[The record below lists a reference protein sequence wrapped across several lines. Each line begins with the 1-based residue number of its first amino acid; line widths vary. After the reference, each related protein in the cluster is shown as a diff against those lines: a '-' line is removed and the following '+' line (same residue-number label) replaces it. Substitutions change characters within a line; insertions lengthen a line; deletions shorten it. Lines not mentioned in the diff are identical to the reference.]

1 MRHVIAAACLVGT
14 LGCASDRSEVAK
26 GLTGVLR
33 VGQSEDAAQCEA
45 ALLEGSDLSDEGVVK
60 VALGVGSN
68 TAMEDKFDLDEIA
81 EDLSADD
88 QEAFRGIA
96 DEFADCMD

>member
-1 MRHVIAAACLVGT
+1 MRHAIAAACLVGM

-26 GLTGVLR
+26 GLTGLLQ

-45 ALLEGSDLSDEGVVK
+45 ALLEDSDLSDEGVVK

-68 TAMEDKFDLDEIA
+68 TAMDDKFDLDEIA

-88 QEAFRGIA
+88 KEAFRGIA
-96 DEFADCMD
+96 AEFADCMD